1 MIVRP
6 QAKLESPLREM
17 QGGGGAQVLSVFA
30 RVDFFGSDVAGRELQ
45 VTGTMNITFADF
57 ANN

>member
-6 QAKLESPLREM
+6 QAKLESPLSDM
-17 QGGGGAQVLSVFA
+17 VGLGGAQVLSVLA
-30 RVDFFGSDVAGRELQ
+30 RVDFFGRDVAGRALQ

-57 ANN
+57 ADN